1 MTKLISI
8 YSPPCYL
15 FIIYTF
21 HTYLVLMFQEGAHV
35 LEQRRKWIEVY
46 YHLLTSGTFQILFD
60 IPRWVSCLARYGFC
74 FYRFESVS
82 LTLKLLLN
90 NH

>member
-1 MTKLISI
+1 MKLISI
-8 YSPPCYL
+8 YSFSCYL
-15 FIIYTF
+15 FIISTF
-21 HTYLVLMFQEGAHV
+21 HTYPVSMLQEGAHV

-46 YHLLTSGTFQILFD
+46 YHLLTSETFQVLFD
-60 IPRWVSCLARYGFC
+60 IPRWVSCLGGYEFC
-74 FYRFESVS
+74 FYRFESIS